1 MKLNKNYS
9 KSLFLFLLMSIFVIL
24 LCLIIFYNTK
34 DITQKYNIYQS
45 DDFIIVENKENPEA
59 FCSKEWIY
67 YYQYIKDAYLCT
79 KEGKNPKKEKEAYL
93 YIDLGEMGEWWAD
106 PFGNLQKDNVVKN
119 KYIPDELINI
129 LKKYVHLDFGTSFI
143 SWIDEVKIKELTVD
157 EVKKISFDVFN
168 KVYDEEAVSQWYYQ
182 VDFDNDGILD
192 IVVYSKWGMGRLGFT
207 ETYFFQQ
214 IANGQYNKTYQM
226 NTTASITKFIQY
238 NKNNYI
244 MNLDMRDYEV
254 SELEYDYY
262 NCELYYFKEGY
273 PQETVRITPEKGQL
287 NVTVRKRFVNN
298 FINISEGNR

>member
-1 MKLNKNYS
+1 
-9 KSLFLFLLMSIFVIL
+9 MSIFVIL

-168 KVYDEEAVSQWYYQ
+168 KVYDEEAVSQWYSKS
-182 VDFDNDGILD
+182 IL
-192 IVVYSKWGMGRLGFT
+192 
-207 ETYFFQQ
+207 
-214 IANGQYNKTYQM
+214 
-226 NTTASITKFIQY
+226 
-238 NKNNYI
+238 I
-244 MNLDMRDYEV
+244 MM
-254 SELEYDYY
+254 EY
-262 NCELYYFKEGY
+262 
-273 PQETVRITPEKGQL
+273 
-287 NVTVRKRFVNN
+287 
-298 FINISEGNR
+298 

>member
-106 PFGNLQKDNVVKN
+106 PFGNLQKDKVVKN
-119 KYIPDELINI
+119 KYIPDELINTF
-129 LKKYVHLDFGTSFI
+129 KKYVVFLCF
-143 SWIDEVKIKELTVD
+143 KI
-157 EVKKISFDVFN
+157 
-168 KVYDEEAVSQWYYQ
+168 
-182 VDFDNDGILD
+182 IL
-192 IVVYSKWGMGRLGFT
+192 
-207 ETYFFQQ
+207 
-214 IANGQYNKTYQM
+214 
-226 NTTASITKFIQY
+226 
-238 NKNNYI
+238 
-244 MNLDMRDYEV
+244 
-254 SELEYDYY
+254 
-262 NCELYYFKEGY
+262 
-273 PQETVRITPEKGQL
+273 
-287 NVTVRKRFVNN
+287 
-298 FINISEGNR
+298 